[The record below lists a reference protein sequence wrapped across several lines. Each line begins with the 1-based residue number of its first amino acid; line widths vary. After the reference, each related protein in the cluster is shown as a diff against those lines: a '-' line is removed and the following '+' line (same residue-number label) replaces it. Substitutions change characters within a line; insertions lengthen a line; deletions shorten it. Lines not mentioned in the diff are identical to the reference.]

1 MELEEGTESSELTR
15 DAGKR
20 LIPPLIFIFFCFSL
34 LIVKHSAFC
43 VHDDG
48 AEDSDKIVQIN
59 KIIK

>member
-15 DAGKR
+15 CWEAPHPS
-20 LIPPLIFIFFCFSL
+20 LNLHFFCFSL